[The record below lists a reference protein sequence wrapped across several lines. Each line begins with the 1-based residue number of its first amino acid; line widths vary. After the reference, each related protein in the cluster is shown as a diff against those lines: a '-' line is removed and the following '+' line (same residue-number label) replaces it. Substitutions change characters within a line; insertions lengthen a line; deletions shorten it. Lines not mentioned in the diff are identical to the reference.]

1 MRLTTVILIASLM
14 QVSAATFGQRVTLN
28 QRNIPLE
35 SALKEIR
42 RQSGFDFYYDGKAI
56 PKTQKVD
63 VSITNV
69 TVAEALK
76 HILNGLKL
84 NYQIDGK
91 TVVIKTNEPSVMDN
105 VVNLFNAVD
114 LSGTVKDEKGNPIP
128 GVVITVKG
136 TTIRT
141 VTDNQGRF
149 KLKVNNVSDILV
161 FSYIGMQ
168 TREVN
173 MGGNTQLDIIMKEN
187 IQNLSET
194 VVVGYGTQKRQNL
207 TGAIS
212 VIDSKMLTNRP
223 VTNAIAALQ
232 GTAPGLTVT
241 RGSGQPGKEG
251 YGIQIRGLSSVNG
264 NSPLYIIDGAP
275 GTLANLNPDDI
286 ESISVLKDA
295 AAAAIYGARAA
306 AGVILITTKAGISG
320 KTKIQYGSII
330 GLQRP
335 TRLPERLHSWEE
347 AEMANQAQS
356 NAGLTLLWTDEQ
368 LQWMRDPDINYKIN
382 PSNPSVWDFYYDI
395 DPIKEELKDISP
407 SQQHNLSLSG
417 GTDKNRY
424 LLSLAYFNQEGIF
437 KHSSTDKTNRFNAR
451 FNYSTRFSNKLS
463 ADIRLSYVKTRV
475 LSPNRGTDGNNSLLY
490 DIYRLRTLYPTYLPE
505 SDNTKYATISGD
517 NVGALLREGGN
528 TIATN
533 HYFEPVFTLKADS
546 LVKGLTLRAIYA
558 PSLLTNNTT
567 AISRTIPL
575 YNRLAINNYMN
586 NPNAYTD
593 AYLLQSTNNAQ
604 LLADYDLKLGDR
616 HIFHVL
622 GGTAF
627 EDYNYRRTTANA
639 RALVSNDLFTLGLGD
654 PAQATNT
661 QDIQTWALMSYFGRF
676 NYNFDERFLFEF
688 NMRYDG
694 SSKLAPENRWQLF
707 PSVSAAWRLNNENW
721 FKNALPFFEEF
732 KIRGSWGQ
740 LGNSN
745 GVIGNYD
752 YIGLIDKGPVYPF
765 NNQINNSLY
774 QNNLASPV
782 KTWETVE
789 SSNIGLN
796 IGMFKNRLT
805 FSGDYYTKLN
815 KNMLAPLQVSSTI
828 GVTPSTY
835 NIAKLKTW
843 GWELS
848 LGWQESIGSN
858 LRYWVNGNLA
868 DDQNKIL
875 EYNGQSTIASG
886 INTIIE
892 GMPYNSIY
900 GYRANGYF
908 NTAQEVAASAFQ
920 NSRTGP
926 GDIRYIDINGDNV
939 ISAGLGRVSDHGDL
953 EYLGSTQPRLVFGLN
968 GGFEW
973 KGLDFSFFLQGV
985 GKRNV
990 LLNSHVI
997 VPFTAS
1003 YRMPWRIHQDYWTPE
1018 NTDARFPR
1026 LYANDTQNLS
1036 NSTHW
1041 LANSA
1046 YIRLKNLQVGYTLPS
1061 SWTRKLK
1068 LEKVR
1073 VYFTG
1078 QDLWES
1084 TKMWYPYYDP
1094 ESPYSADYIYPFYRT
1109 YSFGL
1114 NVNF

>member
-1 MRLTTVILIASLM
+1 M
-14 QVSAATFGQRVTLN
+14 QVSAATFGQRVTMN
-28 QRNIPLE
+28 QRNMPLE
-35 SALKEIR
+35 SVLKEIR
-42 RQSGFDFYYDGKAI
+42 KQSGFDFYYDSKVI
-56 PKTQKVD
+56 PKTQKVN

-69 TVAEALK
+69 TLDEALK
-76 HILNGLKL
+76 RVLSGLEL
-84 NYQIDGK
+84 TYQIDGK
-91 TVVIKTNEPSVMDN
+91 TVVIKPIESSLVEDF
-105 VVNLFNAVD
+105 VNRFKAVD
-114 LSGTVKDEKGNPIP
+114 ISGRVVDEKGNSIP
-128 GVVITVKG
+128 GVVVAVKG
-136 TTIRT
+136 TAIRT
-141 VTDNQGRF
+141 VTDSEGRF
-149 KLKVNNVSDILV
+149 KLKANNGSDVLV
-161 FSYIGMQ
+161 FSYIGLQ
-168 TREVN
+168 THEVSI
-173 MGGNTQLDIIMKEN
+173 GNKVQFEIIMTEN
-187 IQNLSET
+187 IQSLSET
-194 VVVGYGTQKRQNL
+194 VVVGYGTQKKQNL

-232 GTAPGLTVT
+232 GAAPGLTVT
-241 RGSGQPGKEG
+241 RSSGQPGKEG

-295 AAAAIYGARAA
+295 AAASIYGARAA
-306 AGVILITTKAGISG
+306 AGVILITTKAGSG
-320 KTKIQYGSII
+320 KAKIQYGSII

-347 AEMANQAQS
+347 AEMANMAQA
-356 NAGLTLLWTDEQ
+356 NAKLTTLWTDEQ
-368 LQWMRDPDINYKIN
+368 IQWMRDPDINYKISPTN
-382 PSNPSVWDFYYDI
+382 PAVYDYYYDI
-395 DPIKEELKDISP
+395 DPIKEELRTTSP
-407 SQQHNLSLSG
+407 SQQHNLSFSG
-417 GTDKNRY
+417 STDKSRY
-424 LLSLAYFNQEGIF
+424 LISLGYFNQQGIF
-437 KHSSTDKTNRFNAR
+437 KNSVTDNTNRLNSR
-451 FNYSTRFSNKLS
+451 LNYFTQFTGKLS
-463 ADIRLSYVKTRV
+463 ADIRLSYTKTRV
-475 LSPNRGTDGNNSLLY
+475 LSPNRSASNGDGSLLY

-528 TIATN
+528 NIATN
-533 HYFEPVFTLKADS
+533 HFFEPVFTLKADS
-546 LVKGLTLRAIYA
+546 LVKGLILRAIYA
-558 PSLLTNNTT
+558 PSLLTNNNT
-567 AISRTIPL
+567 AVSRTIPL
-575 YNRLAINNYMN
+575 YNRLGINNYMN

-593 AYLLQSTNNAQ
+593 AYLMQSTNNAQ
-604 LLADYDLKLGDR
+604 LLADYDLKIGDR
-616 HIFHVL
+616 HTFHIL

-752 YIGLIDKGPVYPF
+752 YIGLIDKGPIYPF

-796 IGMFKNRLT
+796 ISMLKNRLT

-815 KNMLAPLQVSSTI
+815 KNMLAPLQVSSAI

-868 DDQNKIL
+868 DDKNKIL

-886 INTIIE
+886 INSIIE

-908 NTAQEVAASAFQ
+908 NTDQEVAASPFQ

-926 GDIRYIDINGDNV
+926 GDIRYMDINGDNV
-939 ISAGLGRVSDHGDL
+939 ISAGLGRMSDHGDL
-953 EYLGSTQPRLVFGLN
+953 VYLGNTQPRLVFGFN
-968 GGFEW
+968 GGLEW
-973 KGLDFSFFLQGV
+973 KGLDLSFFFQGV
-985 GKRNV
+985 GKRDV
-990 LLNSHVI
+990 LLASHVI

-1003 YRMPWRIHQDYWTPE
+1003 YRQPWKIHQDYWTPE

-1109 YSFGL
+1109 YSVGL